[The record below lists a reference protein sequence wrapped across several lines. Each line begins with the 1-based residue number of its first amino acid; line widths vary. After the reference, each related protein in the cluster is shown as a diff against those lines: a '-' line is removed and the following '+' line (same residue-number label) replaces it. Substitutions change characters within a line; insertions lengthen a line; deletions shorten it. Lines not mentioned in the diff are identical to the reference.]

1 MAYQE
6 FEQVEDILKEW
17 YGPAIVNQIYVKSPL
32 WSQVKKSSKGVSGKR
47 VYIPLRHTLS
57 EAVGGNI
64 SGVHTLPTP
73 TRVQYDST
81 HIWQKRNYGR
91 VRVDGYGIEA
101 SKGKGGWIDLFAGE
115 TRAIAESF
123 AIDIDQQVM
132 GRGTGILGICS
143 GTCLTSAQTVT
154 VDDPHGITKTTP
166 GYSWF
171 RKGMVLDTW
180 LDGAGSSNTYANTD
194 MEISSVAESSG
205 TVTLTFTGLISAMA
219 AAAQIDD
226 GDPLF
231 RHGTGSISDGDDTV
245 PDAHATGNG
254 VIMGIDRIIDDDSN
268 DYPGD
273 DIDNFQGIDGS
284 SATNSWWR
292 AQRMRTS
299 STILTEMKI
308 QEDLDQIEKNTDGE
322 APNLALTTYA
332 LRNKLI
338 EIVKSDRMI
347 DTLKLVGGWEAIKY
361 RGGSV
366 SLPIMV
372 HKFCP
377 EGFIYYINLKYLTFY
392 TLKKL
397 TWDSKGGGVI
407 KPVANQD
414 EYEAWFKMFG
424 NLATDKR
431 NAMGKAITYATS

>member
-6 FEQVEDILKEW
+6 FKEVEDILKEW
-17 YGPAIVNQIYVKSPL
+17 YAPAIVNQIYVKSPL

-81 HIWQKRNYGR
+81 YIWQKRNYGR

-115 TRAIAESF
+115 TRGIAESF
-123 AIDIDQQVM
+123 GIDIDQQVM
-132 GRGTGILGICS
+132 GRGTAILGMAAGDVGGS
-143 GTCLTSAQTVT
+143 TTYYLS
-154 VDDPHGITKTTP
+154 VDNPHGITQATP
-166 GYSWF
+166 GFGWF
-171 RKGMVLDTW
+171 RKGMVVDIFDVSGFANDT
-180 LDGAGSSNTYANTD
+180 LCDGVSAGTAQEIQAVDYANNR
-194 MEISSVAESSG
+194 ISMAGDTTSVIVA
-205 TVTLTFTGLISAMA
+205 
-219 AAAQIDD
+219 
-226 GDPLF
+226 GDYIL
-231 RHGTGSISDGDDTV
+231 RTKTGSFTAGDDITV
-245 PDAHATGNG
+245 ADSHSTGNG
-254 VIMGIDRIIDDDSN
+254 VIMGIDRIIDDDTSLGN
-268 DYPGD
+268 ADTV
-273 DIDNFQGIDGS
+273 NFQGID
-284 SATNSWWR
+284 ATAAAQNWWR

-308 QEDLDQIEKNTDGE
+308 QEDLDQIEQNTDGDS
-322 APNLALTTYA
+322 PNLALTTYA

-338 EIVKSDRMI
+338 EIVKSDRMLQS
-347 DTLKLVGGWEAIKY
+347 LKLVGGWEAIKY

-377 EGFIYYINLKYLTFY
+377 TGYIYYLNLKYLTFY

-407 KPVANQD
+407 KPVADQD

-424 NLATDKR
+424 NLGVDKR
-431 NAMGKAITYATS
+431 NAMGKSIAYTTS

>member
-1 MAYQE
+1 MAYQS
-6 FEQVEDILKEW
+6 FTAVEDILKEW
-17 YGPAIVNQIYVKSPL
+17 YAPAIVNQIYVKSPV

-64 SGVHTLPTP
+64 SGIHTLPTP
-73 TRVQYDST
+73 NRVQYDST
-81 HIWQKRNYGR
+81 YIWQKRNYGR

-132 GRGTGILGICS
+132 GRGTGILGLS
-143 GTCLTSAQTVT
+143 EGTLATRTVT
-154 VDDPHGITKTTP
+154 VDDPHGIYPAEATP
-166 GYSWF
+166 TYMWF
-171 RKGMVLDTW
+171 RKGMLIDTHAQAAGAVVDND
-180 LDGAGSSNTYANTD
+180 LEIDSIDPANSTITFTSGSGAPAQYADGDYFTRANTG
-194 MEISSVAESSG
+194 SFSSG
-205 TVTLTFTGLISAMA
+205 ATIV
-219 AAAQIDD
+219 
-226 GDPLF
+226 
-231 RHGTGSISDGDDTV
+231 
-245 PDAHATGNG
+245 DAHATGNG
-254 VIMGIDRIIDDDSN
+254 VIMGIDRIVDDDSALQTA
-268 DYPGD
+268 DMTT
-273 DIDNFQGIDGS
+273 FQGITASGTS
-284 SATNSWWR
+284 NVWWR

-308 QEDLDQIEKNTDGE
+308 QEDLDQIEQNTDGD

-347 DTLKLVGGWEAIKY
+347 DTLQLVGGWEAIKY

-377 EGFIYYINLKYLTFY
+377 TGYIYYLNLKYLTFY

-397 TWDSKGGGVI
+397 SWDSKGGGIV

-414 EYEAWFKMFG
+414 EFEAWFKMFG
-424 NLATDKR
+424 NLGVDKR
-431 NAMGKAITYATS
+431 NAMGKSIAYTTS